1 VNDNI
6 LKVMLASSLLSIVIE
21 WQEDNQEEGGW
32 LSGATILVTF
42 AFVCIL
48 ESLVAFRCQNK
59 LDELQ

>member
-1 VNDNI
+1 
-6 LKVMLASSLLSIVIE
+6 MLASSLLSIVIE